1 MRVST
6 VKRVNLIGALI
17 DCQSRHNNFVCLNI
31 LQKWEDSDYRMARF
45 TDREKEVLY
54 MCCELWVSYMQN
66 HNSGNKHAFVLLAI
80 LQLNST
86 DMLAKDIISDM

>member
-1 MRVST
+1 MRVSI

-45 TDREKEVLY
+45 TDREKEVLST
-54 MCCELWVSYMQN
+54 CAVSFGSLTCRTTTLATNMHLY
-66 HNSGNKHAFVLLAI
+66 SLLFY
-80 LQLNST
+80 N
-86 DMLAKDIISDM
+86 

>member
-1 MRVST
+1 
-6 VKRVNLIGALI
+6 
-17 DCQSRHNNFVCLNI
+17 
-31 LQKWEDSDYRMARF
+31 
-45 TDREKEVLY
+45 